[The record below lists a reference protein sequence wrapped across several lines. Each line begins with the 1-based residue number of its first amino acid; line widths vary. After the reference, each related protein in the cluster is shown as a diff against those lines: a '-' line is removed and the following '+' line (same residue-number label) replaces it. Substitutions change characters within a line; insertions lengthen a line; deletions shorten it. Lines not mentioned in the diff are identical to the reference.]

1 MLLLR
6 REAVCR
12 NVASLSS
19 SVRVRECRRKD
30 RRGHRCVRVSAVVRI
45 QRVPG
50 RQEPVQASELA
61 QAPPRRLLRD
71 NVPPVARHVQDSAM
85 FLEA

>member
-1 MLLLR
+1 
-6 REAVCR
+6 
-12 NVASLSS
+12 
-19 SVRVRECRRKD
+19 
-30 RRGHRCVRVSAVVRI
+30 VSAAVRI

-50 RQEPVQASELA
+50 RQGPVQASELA

-71 NVPPVARHVQDSAM
+71 SAPPVARHVQDSAM

>member
-1 MLLLR
+1 
-6 REAVCR
+6 
-12 NVASLSS
+12 
-19 SVRVRECRRKD
+19 
-30 RRGHRCVRVSAVVRI
+30 VSAVVRI